1 MGERTRKGGK
11 ANYELPEYLASK
23 ERYGMRFLLSS
34 TTEVL
39 MGNDL
44 HTMTM
49 ATIHTGTVS
58 IH

>member
-11 ANYELPEYLASK
+11 VNYELPKYSR

-39 MGNDL
+39 MHNDL
-44 HTMTM
+44 HTVTI